1 MRNSRPEFC
10 EQIVSKLKKNGLPAA
25 MEGVCN
31 QELVWLRG
39 VDLNHRPLG
48 YEPNELPDCSTPHF
62 DHKQCPRHRQ
72 TSGDQAFAAIH
83 SGRHEFSGGLLQ
95 RLPLHGKLNASNSSF
110 MASKA
115 G

>member
-48 YEPNELPDCSTPHF
+48 YEPNELPDCSTPQI
-62 DHKQCPRHRQ
+62 DHNVCI
-72 TSGDQAFAAIH
+72 TSGQTRRDC
-83 SGRHEFSGGLLQ
+83 
-95 RLPLHGKLNASNSSF
+95 
-110 MASKA
+110 
-115 G
+115 